1 MLTRISWIVFL
12 QPMRLAFIKCA
23 QQPPVADDTSE
34 IFIKVDFATL
44 GEASSIGT
52 SGVADA
58 ERYKRRFL

>member
-1 MLTRISWIVFL
+1 
-12 QPMRLAFIKCA
+12 MRLAFIKCA

-58 ERYKRRFL
+58 ERYERRFL